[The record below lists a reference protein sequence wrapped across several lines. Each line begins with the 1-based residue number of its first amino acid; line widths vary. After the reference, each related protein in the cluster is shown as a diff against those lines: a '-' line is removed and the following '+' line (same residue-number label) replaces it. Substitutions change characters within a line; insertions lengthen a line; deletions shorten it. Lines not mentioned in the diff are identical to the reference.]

1 MKNFEISKLIH
12 DNLELI
18 PHRLVHLFIVEAIQ
32 IDLNYG
38 CLTVACDIGRKVNWN
53 IQCLANLFQA
63 FVHLGDYL
71 MYPVRS
77 LQFSL
82 VKIR

>member
-1 MKNFEISKLIH
+1 M
-12 DNLELI
+12 
-18 PHRLVHLFIVEAIQ
+18 
-32 IDLNYG
+32 
-38 CLTVACDIGRKVNWN
+38 ACDIGRKVNWN